1 MRRGRS
7 RASRHPGRPGGD
19 PPLGTERPSSSRCA
33 SRGTLRDT
41 SPLTGLGP
49 TGPSV
54 TTPLVAE
61 TVQRPPGPDNTR
73 GGSFGA
79 LLSLLGRSHRL
90 VGRVRQAGCDAWIG
104 GRGVADVDPP
114 RHEPTWGSVPV
125 SHAVALPSPP
135 RARRDC
141 GGQRATATY
150 RAPTPAAAARIA
162 GPSSPSQTHSVA
174 PRRSAAATASAPRV
188 ETW

>member
-7 RASRHPGRPGGD
+7 RASRHPGRSGGD
-19 PPLGTERPSSSRCA
+19 PHLGTERPSSSRCA

-41 SPLTGLGP
+41 SPRTGLGP

-54 TTPLVAE
+54 TTPPVAE
-61 TVQRPPGPDNTR
+61 MVRRPPRPDNTR

-79 LLSLLGRSHRL
+79 PASPRPPSPAR
-90 VGRVRQAGCDAWIG
+90 RPRPAAGGDAWIG
-104 GRGVADVDPP
+104 GQGVAYGDPP
-114 RHEPTWGSVPV
+114 RHEPRWDSVPV
-125 SHAVALPSPP
+125 SHAVALPPPP

-174 PRRSAAATASAPRV
+174 PRRSAAATASAPSV